1 MKIKNTVHTVRD
13 FNLLL
18 RTVFFMHTTHRLY
31 RWEAALLMAFAI
43 VLTIG
48 MWASLTQGALADQ
61 VLRLHVVAN
70 SDSDADQAVKLQVR
84 DAILT
89 AATPYLDGV
98 QNQAE
103 AEQALRPHL
112 QELAQAGADV
122 LAQAGLSYPITVSI
136 TDQWFPTKEYTD
148 FALPAGTYRSLQVIL
163 GDGQGHNWWCVVF
176 PPLCLGSVSEESV
189 ETSASGVLS
198 EDQISLI
205 SEQDDGE
212 YVLRFKVVE
221 WWDSL
226 VQTFEG

>member
-1 MKIKNTVHTVRD
+1 MYSH
-13 FNLLL
+13 
-18 RTVFFMHTTHRLY
+18 HLY
-31 RWEAALLMAFAI
+31 RWEAALLMAFAV

-48 MWASLTQGALADQ
+48 MWASVTQRALADE

-98 QNQAE
+98 NGQEQ
-103 AEQALRPHL
+103 AEQALEPHL
-112 QELAQAGADV
+112 SELAQAGAAV
-122 LAQAGLSYPITVSI
+122 LGEAGMDYPITVTI

-148 FALPAGTYRSLQVIL
+148 FALPAGTYRSLHVVL
-163 GDGQGHNWWCVVF
+163 GQGQGHNWWCVVF
-176 PPLCLGSVSEESV
+176 PPLCVSSVSEKSV
-189 ETSASGVLS
+189 ATSASGVLS

-205 SEQDDGE
+205 SGQDGE
-212 YVLRFKVVE
+212 YVLRFKVLE

-226 VQTFEG
+226 VQKFEG

>member
-1 MKIKNTVHTVRD
+1 M
-13 FNLLL
+13 
-18 RTVFFMHTTHRLY
+18 RTTYRLY

-48 MWASLTQGALADQ
+48 MWASVTQRGLANE

-98 QNQAE
+98 QGQQE
-103 AEQALRPHL
+103 AQQALEPHL
-112 QELAQAGADV
+112 DDLAQAGAQV
-122 LAQAGLSYPITVSI
+122 LSQAGMNYPITVSI

-163 GDGQGHNWWCVVF
+163 GEGQGHNWWCVVY
-176 PPLCLGSVSEESV
+176 PPLCLSSVSEESV
-189 ETSASGVLS
+189 ATSASGVLS

-205 SEQDDGE
+205 SGQDGE
-212 YVLRFKVVE
+212 YVLRFKVLE

-226 VQTFEG
+226 VQKFQG

>member
-1 MKIKNTVHTVRD
+1 MYSHH
-13 FNLLL
+13 L
-18 RTVFFMHTTHRLY
+18 H

-48 MWASLTQGALADQ
+48 MWASATQGALADE

-98 QNQAE
+98 QGQEE
-103 AEQALRPHL
+103 AQQALEPHL
-112 QELAQAGADV
+112 EELADAGAQVLTQAGMD
-122 LAQAGLSYPITVSI
+122 YPITVSI

-163 GDGQGHNWWCVVF
+163 GEGQGHNWWCVVY
-176 PPLCLGSVSEESV
+176 PPLCLSSVSEESV
-189 ETSASGVLS
+189 ATSASGVLS

-205 SEQDDGE
+205 SGQDGE
-212 YVLRFKVVE
+212 YVLRFKVLE

-226 VQTFEG
+226 VQHFQG

>member
-1 MKIKNTVHTVRD
+1 MY
-13 FNLLL
+13 
-18 RTVFFMHTTHRLY
+18 THRLY

-43 VLTIG
+43 LLTIG
-48 MWASLTQGALADQ
+48 MWASVTQSALADE

-84 DAILT
+84 DAILS

-98 QNQAE
+98 QGQAE
-103 AEQALRPHL
+103 AQQALEPHL
-112 QELAQAGADV
+112 EELAQAGAQV
-122 LAQAGLSYPITVSI
+122 LREAGMDYPITVSI
-136 TDQWFPTKEYTD
+136 QDVWFPTREYTD

-163 GDGQGHNWWCVVF
+163 GAGVGHNWWCVVY
-176 PPLCLGSVSEESV
+176 PPLCVGSVSEESV

-205 SEQDDGE
+205 SGQDGE
-212 YVLRFKVVE
+212 YVLRFKVLE

-226 VQTFEG
+226 VQKFQG

>member
-1 MKIKNTVHTVRD
+1 MYSH
-13 FNLLL
+13 
-18 RTVFFMHTTHRLY
+18 HLY
-31 RWEAALLMAFAI
+31 RWEAALLMAFAV

-48 MWASLTQGALADQ
+48 MWASVTQRSLADE

-98 QNQAE
+98 NGQEQ
-103 AEQALRPHL
+103 AEQALEPHL
-112 QELAQAGADV
+112 SELAQAGAAV
-122 LAQAGLSYPITVSI
+122 LGEAGMDYPITVTI

-148 FALPAGTYRSLQVIL
+148 FALPAGTYRSLQVVL
-163 GDGQGHNWWCVVF
+163 GQGQGHNWWCVVF
-176 PPLCLGSVSEESV
+176 PPLCVSSVSEESV
-189 ETSASGVLS
+189 ATSASGVLS

-205 SEQDDGE
+205 SGQDGE
-212 YVLRFKVVE
+212 YVLRFKVLE

-226 VQTFEG
+226 VQKFEG

>member
-1 MKIKNTVHTVRD
+1 MYSHH
-13 FNLLL
+13 L
-18 RTVFFMHTTHRLY
+18 H

-48 MWASLTQGALADQ
+48 MWASATQGALADE

-98 QNQAE
+98 QGQDE
-103 AEQALRPHL
+103 AQQALEPHL
-112 QELAQAGADV
+112 EELADAGAQVLSQAGMD
-122 LAQAGLSYPITVSI
+122 YPITVSI
-136 TDQWFPTKEYTD
+136 TDQWFPTREYTD

-163 GDGQGHNWWCVVF
+163 GEGQGHNWWCVVY
-176 PPLCLGSVSEESV
+176 PPLCLSSVSEESV
-189 ETSASGVLS
+189 ATSASGVLS

-205 SEQDDGE
+205 SGQDGE
-212 YVLRFKVVE
+212 YVLRFKVLE

-226 VQTFEG
+226 VQHFQG

>member
-1 MKIKNTVHTVRD
+1 M
-13 FNLLL
+13 
-18 RTVFFMHTTHRLY
+18 RTTYRLY

-48 MWASLTQGALADQ
+48 MWASVTQRGLANE

-98 QNQAE
+98 QGQQE
-103 AEQALRPHL
+103 AQQALEPHL
-112 QELAQAGADV
+112 DDLAQAGAQG
-122 LAQAGLSYPITVSI
+122 LSQAGMNYPITVSI

-163 GDGQGHNWWCVVF
+163 GDGQGHNWWCVVY
-176 PPLCLGSVSEESV
+176 PPLCLSSVSEESV
-189 ETSASGVLS
+189 STSASGVLS

-205 SEQDDGE
+205 SGQDGE
-212 YVLRFKVVE
+212 YVLRFKVLE

-226 VQTFEG
+226 VQKFQG

>member
-1 MKIKNTVHTVRD
+1 MY
-13 FNLLL
+13 
-18 RTVFFMHTTHRLY
+18 THRLY

-43 VLTIG
+43 LLTIG
-48 MWASLTQGALADQ
+48 MWASVTQSALADE

-84 DAILT
+84 DAILS

-98 QNQAE
+98 QGQEE
-103 AEQALRPHL
+103 AQQALEPHL
-112 QELAQAGADV
+112 EELAQAGAQV
-122 LAQAGLSYPITVSI
+122 LREAGMDYPITVSI
-136 TDQWFPTKEYTD
+136 QDVWFPTREYTD

-163 GDGQGHNWWCVVF
+163 GAGVGHNWWCVVY
-176 PPLCLGSVSEESV
+176 PPLCVGSVSEESV

-205 SEQDDGE
+205 SGQDGE
-212 YVLRFKVVE
+212 YVLRFKVLE

-226 VQTFEG
+226 VQKFQG

>member
-1 MKIKNTVHTVRD
+1 MS
-13 FNLLL
+13 
-18 RTVFFMHTTHRLY
+18 TTHRLY
-31 RWEAALLMAFAI
+31 RWEAALLMAFAV

-48 MWASLTQGALADQ
+48 MWASVTQRGLAGE

-84 DAILT
+84 DAILS

-98 QNQAE
+98 QGQGE
-103 AEQALRPHL
+103 AQQALEPHL
-112 QELAQAGADV
+112 NDLAQAGAQV
-122 LAQAGLSYPITVSI
+122 LREAGMDYPITVSI

-163 GDGQGHNWWCVVF
+163 GEGQGHNWWCVVY
-176 PPLCLGSVSEESV
+176 PPLCLSSVSEESV
-189 ETSASGVLS
+189 ATSASGVLS

-205 SEQDDGE
+205 SGQDGE
-212 YVLRFKVVE
+212 YVLRFKVLE

-226 VQTFEG
+226 VQTFQK